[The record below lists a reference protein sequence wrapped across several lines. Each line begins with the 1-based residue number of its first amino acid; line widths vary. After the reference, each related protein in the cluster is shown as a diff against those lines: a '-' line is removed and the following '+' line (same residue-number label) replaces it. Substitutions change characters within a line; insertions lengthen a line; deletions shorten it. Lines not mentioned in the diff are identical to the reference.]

1 MPGPAPSNI
10 KVSLGIIL
18 NLASAIGIVFINK
31 FIYVHYGFPS
41 MTLTLV
47 HFAMTSLGLQICVW
61 MDVFSPK
68 RLMIKRTLPLA
79 ASFCG
84 FVVFTNLSLQSNTVG
99 TYQLAKA
106 LTTPV
111 ILFIQAVFYSKT
123 VSLNV
128 KLTVVSSSCLAKGR
142 GAPPPSDLSF
152 VLNCVLRNYKNALIF
167 QPPPPPPPPLQ
178 MCKYELAKTLQL
190 HVDIFYVFNV

>member
-1 MPGPAPSNI
+1 MSGPAASNV
-10 KVSLGIIL
+10 KVSIGIIL

-41 MTLTLV
+41 MTLTLI
-47 HFAMTSLGLQICVW
+47 HFTVTSLGLQICAW

-68 RLMIKRTLPLA
+68 RLMIKKTLPLA

-84 FVVFTNLSLQSNTVG
+84 FVVFTNLSVQSNTVG

-111 ILFIQAVFYSKT
+111 ILFIQAVFYSKS
-123 VSLNV
+123 VSLSV
-128 KLTVVSSSCLAKGR
+128 KLTVVSYYILFLC
-142 GAPPPSDLSF
+142 
-152 VLNCVLRNYKNALIF
+152 C
-167 QPPPPPPPPLQ
+167 
-178 MCKYELAKTLQL
+178 MCQ
-190 HVDIFYVFNV
+190 

>member
-1 MPGPAPSNI
+1 MPGPAPSNV

-128 KLTVVSSSCLAKGR
+128 KLTVVSSSFLAKGR
-142 GAPPPSDLSF
+142 GCPTPF
-152 VLNCVLRNYKNALIF
+152 
-167 QPPPPPPPPLQ
+167 
-178 MCKYELAKTLQL
+178 
-190 HVDIFYVFNV
+190 